1 MNAEISKL
9 IIIGASGHG
18 KVIADIAARCGYTDI
33 AFFDDNPEIKECMGY
48 PVIGKTKNAKE
59 YPNAK
64 FIVAIGNPKI
74 RQKVQEQLEAME
86 LSVISLIHPKA
97 VVADHVEIG
106 KGTVVMAGVII
117 NPACRIGKGCIVN
130 TGASVDH
137 DNVLEDFVH
146 VSVGSHL
153 AGTVQIGKR
162 TWIGAGAVVSNN
174 IKICEDCMIGAGA
187 VVVKDIEKSGI
198 YVGVP
203 VREQVRRD
211 TENMS
216 KQKNEGGGVILLFKK
231 ENWKESLDYQKQNRR
246 VAA

>member
-1 MNAEISKL
+1 MSAEISKL
-9 IIIGASGHG
+9 IIVGASGHG

-33 AFFDDNPEIKECMGY
+33 VFLDDNPDVKECMGY
-48 PVIGKTKNAKE
+48 PVIGKTENAKE

-64 FIVAIGNPKI
+64 FIVAIGNSKI
-74 RQKVQEQLEAME
+74 RQKVQEQLETME
-86 LSVISLIHPKA
+86 LSVISLIHPNA
-97 VVADHVEIG
+97 VIADYVELG
-106 KGTVVMAGVII
+106 KGTVVMAGAII
-117 NPACRIGKGCIVN
+117 NPACKIGKGCIVN

-187 VVVKDIEKSGI
+187 VVIKDIEKSGI

-203 VREQVRRD
+203 VREKVGKD
-211 TENMS
+211 EENMN
-216 KQKNEGGGVILLFKK
+216 KTEKNTSDG
-231 ENWKESLDYQKQNRR
+231 
-246 VAA
+246 